1 TMFHGDRLGAVG
13 TAEKALAAAAGL
25 RCAAGTAPAR
35 DAGTPGCLAAAA
47 LRFDAAAANLAL
59 ASAGF
64 NPVAAPVDGTAA
76 RGAPA
81 VALPFAAMSGLS
93 LGAAALCLVVF
104 RCASAKGITHT
115 ARSRIT

>member
-1 TMFHGDRLGAVG
+1 MFHGDRLGAVG

-35 DAGTPGCLAAAA
+35 EAGTPGCLAAAA
-47 LRFDAAAANLAL
+47 LRFDAAAASLAL

-76 RGAPA
+76 SGAPVAVFALPA
-81 VALPFAAMSGLS
+81 VAAPALPARLGL
-93 LGAAALCLVVF
+93 GVF

-115 ARSRIT
+115 ASSRIT